1 MARAVNDTQALRTV
15 LSNGIILVSETLPG
29 RQQVSLSITIAQGS
43 RHQQATD
50 NGFAHLLEHM
60 FFKGSRSYTGEE
72 INRQIELL
80 GGGIN
85 AFTDRETTVLH
96 GTVLAEDGRRAF
108 ALLSD
113 MLLYPQW
120 TARDLYAER
129 GVVAQEAAMV
139 AEDLEDWL
147 NERAIGRFW
156 SDSPLAWPVLGR
168 ATCIRR
174 ATAARLRQ
182 YHAAMLA
189 AAPIVVTAVGA
200 ISHDTLRDW
209 ARPLEALPQRRKLP
223 TVQPQPS
230 YLRGVSRRS
239 EAQQAHALWL
249 TEAAAFAAP
258 EHLPELLAN
267 LILGGGS
274 ASRLFRHLRDRLGL
288 AYQVYSQVEAL
299 SDTGEWSIYCAVP
312 PAAWALARRE
322 VLRILRELADGGPTP
337 EEFQWARHS
346 LRVQWL
352 LGQGDLEIRMA
363 RLTRQALYLGRCLS
377 EAETLDALADIRED
391 QIRAAFGRWQ
401 RHLEWSCQPAMFQPR
416 KPSFQRRSAAKVAT
430 DSAAVSG

>member
-1 MARAVNDTQALRTV
+1 MTPAVTAAQATRSV
-15 LSNGIILVSETLPG
+15 LDNGIILVSETLPA
-29 RQQVSLSITIAQGS
+29 RQQVALSITIAQGS
-43 RHQQATD
+43 RHQRRAE

-60 FFKGSRSYTGEE
+60 FFKGSQSFTGEE
-72 INRQIELL
+72 INRRIELL

-85 AFTDRETTVLH
+85 AFTDRESTVLH
-96 GTVLAEDGRRAF
+96 GTVLAEDGQKAF
-108 ALLSD
+108 TLLCD
-113 MLLYPQW
+113 MLLHPQW
-120 TARDLYAER
+120 TARDLAAER

-147 NERAIGRFW
+147 SERAITRFW

-168 ATCIRR
+168 ATAIRR
-174 ATAARLRQ
+174 ASAARLRQ

-189 AAPIVVTAVGA
+189 NAPIVVTAVGA
-200 ISHDTLRDW
+200 ISHDTLRAW
-209 ARPLEALPQRRKLP
+209 AKPLESLPPRRSLP
-223 TVQPQPS
+223 TIPPQPS
-230 YLRGVSRRS
+230 YARGVSRRP
-239 EAQQAHALWL
+239 EAQQVHALWL
-249 TEAAAFAAP
+249 TEAAPFAAP

-274 ASRLFRHLRDRLGL
+274 ASRLFRNLRDRLGL

-312 PAAWALARRE
+312 PGAWGVTRRE
-322 VLRILRELADGGPTP
+322 VHRILRELQDAGPTP

-363 RLTRQALYLGRCLS
+363 RLTRQALYLGRCLD
-377 EAETLDALADIRED
+377 EAESLDALA
-391 QIRAAFGRWQ
+391 QIRQEQLQTAFARWQ
-401 RHLEWSCQPAMFQPR
+401 RQLEWSCQPSTAQPR
-416 KPSFQRRSAAKVAT
+416 KPSFQRRKAAKMAT
-430 DSAAVSG
+430 GSAAVSG